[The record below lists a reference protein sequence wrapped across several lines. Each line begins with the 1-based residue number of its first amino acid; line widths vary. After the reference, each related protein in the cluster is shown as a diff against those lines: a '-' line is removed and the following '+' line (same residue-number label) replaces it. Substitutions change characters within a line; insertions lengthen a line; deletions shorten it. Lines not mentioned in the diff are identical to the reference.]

1 VYSSSQQRTLTV
13 ATSSSR
19 FLRASTSSLRMI
31 LQNLFEQTNLG
42 WCRRESTRNR
52 CRDRCATRASQPR
65 WTSTRSSFPRDRSW
79 RSDSFAP
86 LSSGL
91 FQMPQN
97 VPISPEKHPV
107 KRSQNPGKM
116 LRRLVEL
123 VGIEPMHRSQR
134 WRLPSYLLYLSRLS
148 SRVRPLRSNSNRLAW
163 SCLTTSLRG
172 RRKTSLPERR
182 YHEHWA
188 PDRQP
193 ARRQPPLNLGP
204 AIRSLHKHA
213 RRNAPSHGLP
223 QTGSHIRIKVSF
235 FKLQERSFE
244 RLSTILLVG
253 VTLWPSTCPIITVA
267 RNALPRGFVVR
278 RAVSGRSIF
287 SIQH

>member
-1 VYSSSQQRTLTV
+1 M
-13 ATSSSR
+13 SSSR

-31 LQNLFEQTNLG
+31 LQNHFEQTNLG

-123 VGIEPMHRSQR
+123 VGIEPTHRSQR

-148 SRVRPLRSNSNRLAW
+148 SRVRS
-163 SCLTTSLRG
+163 TTVQF
-172 RRKTSLPERR
+172 K
-182 YHEHWA
+182 
-188 PDRQP
+188 P
-193 ARRQPPLNLGP
+193 ARLELPHNFVTWETEDFIAGKEISRTLG
-204 AIRSLHKHA
+204 
-213 RRNAPSHGLP
+213 
-223 QTGSHIRIKVSF
+223 T
-235 FKLQERSFE
+235 
-244 RLSTILLVG
+244 
-253 VTLWPSTCPIITVA
+253 
-267 RNALPRGFVVR
+267 
-278 RAVSGRSIF
+278 
-287 SIQH
+287 